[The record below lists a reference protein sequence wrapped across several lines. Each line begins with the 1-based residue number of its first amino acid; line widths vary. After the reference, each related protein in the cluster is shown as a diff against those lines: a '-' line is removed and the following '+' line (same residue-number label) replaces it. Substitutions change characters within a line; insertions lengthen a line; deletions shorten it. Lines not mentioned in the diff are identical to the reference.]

1 MTQTHHKR
9 ARPPAKKPAQKSAKS
24 ASSSRAPFVIIAA
37 AVVIAFVIAIVA
49 TRNSGSTDSNLA
61 QTSAVTV
68 AGSSLPQLS
77 DSAPDPAIGG
87 LAAPE
92 LRGAAF
98 DGSPVGIVND
108 GRPKIV
114 IFIAH
119 WCPHC
124 QAEVPVITKW
134 LAANGK
140 PSGVDMYA
148 VSTGVS
154 KDQPNYPPSAWLKR
168 ENWPLTTLADSA
180 DAVAA
185 QAFGLSA
192 YPFFT
197 VVNTRGKVVL
207 RATGELDTTKLAQLV
222 TLAES

>member
-1 MTQTHHKR
+1 MTQTSHKSS
-9 ARPPAKKPAQKSAKS
+9 RPPAKKPVKKPGRS
-24 ASSSRAPFVIIAA
+24 ASPSRAPFVVIGA
-37 AVVIAFVIAIVA
+37 AVVAAFVIAIVA
-49 TRNSGSTDSNLA
+49 TRNSGSGDSNLA

-68 AGSSLPQLS
+68 TGSSLTQFA
-77 DSAPDPAIGG
+77 DSGPDPAIG

-92 LRGAAF
+92 LRGTAF
-98 DGSPVGIVND
+98 DGSPVTIAND

-134 LAANGK
+134 IAANGK

-197 VVNTRGKVVL
+197 VVNAAGKVVL

-222 TLAES
+222 TVATS

>member
-77 DSAPDPAIGG
+77 DSAPDPAIG

-98 DGSPVGIVND
+98 DGSPVDIVND

-197 VVNTRGKVVL
+197 VVNTGGKVVL

-222 TLAES
+222 TLAKS